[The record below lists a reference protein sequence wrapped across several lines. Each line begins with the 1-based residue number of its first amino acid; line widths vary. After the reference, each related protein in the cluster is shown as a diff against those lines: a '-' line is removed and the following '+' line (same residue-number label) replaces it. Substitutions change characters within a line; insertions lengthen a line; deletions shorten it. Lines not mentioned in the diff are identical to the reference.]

1 MRFRTS
7 DTQRQ
12 VAGLAGT
19 TASVIR
25 SHRTTQT
32 RQTKET
38 RQTRQTRSAPR
49 FPHGPRVISR
59 YEKRILSRGTLSRGV
74 GLPVSDELDVLK
86 SVTGLLDGAGIPYMV
101 TGSMAANFYAV
112 PRMTRDIDLVIELS
126 EREVDRVIRLFQ
138 HEYYIDRDMVLR
150 AVRDHT
156 MFNMIH
162 NTLVVKVDCV
172 VRKET
177 EYRREEFA
185 RRRAVSI
192 AGRQV
197 FIVSPEDLIL
207 SKLDWAKESRS
218 QIQLDD
224 VRNLLQSVDGLD
236 TEYLTRWVDRLGLTR
251 LYQEV
256 RQ

>member
-1 MRFRTS
+1 M
-7 DTQRQ
+7 
-12 VAGLAGT
+12 
-19 TASVIR
+19 
-25 SHRTTQT
+25 
-32 RQTKET
+32 ENN
-38 RQTRQTRSAPR
+38 
-49 FPHGPRVISR
+49 
-59 YEKRILSRGTLSRGV
+59 LS
-74 GLPVSDELDVLK
+74 VSDELEVLK
-86 SVTGLLDGAGIPYMV
+86 AVTAGLERAGIPYMV

-126 EREVDRVIRLFQ
+126 ERDVERVTRLFEP
-138 HEYYIDRDMVLR
+138 EYYIDREMVQR
-150 AVRDHT
+150 AVRDQA

-162 NTLVVKVDCV
+162 NALVVKVDCV

-218 QIQLDD
+218 QMQLND
-224 VRNLLQSVDGLD
+224 VRNLISSVQGLD
-236 TEYLTRWVDRLGLTR
+236 TDYLSRWAGRLGLTS

-256 RQ
+256 SA